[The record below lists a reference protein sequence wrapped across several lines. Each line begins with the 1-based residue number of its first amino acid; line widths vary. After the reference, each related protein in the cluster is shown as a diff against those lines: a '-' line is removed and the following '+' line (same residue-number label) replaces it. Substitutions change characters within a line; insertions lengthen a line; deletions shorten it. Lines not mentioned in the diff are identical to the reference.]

1 MSVQPENKESNYYTA
16 SRNSET
22 LNRRVNVNDLVS
34 KMNENKAKEKKK
46 QYDIGG
52 SSYIY
57 KK

>member
-34 KMNENKAKEKKK
+34 KMNENKAKEKKIK
-46 QYDIGG
+46 IILNDI
-52 SSYIY
+52 
-57 KK
+57 